1 MRKITYILMIL
12 FIIVLMSACN
22 WVDSD
27 AAFKKAIDEAK
38 PINAETIDSVF
49 MENEGGLIPEE
60 FFTNMIIDNTN
71 ISIKSDQVE
80 SNVYIWQDGNKIYL
94 NSPVSEFDIT
104 TETNYIDLSELEV
117 IYDEAMA
124 SLDTTETL
132 KPSDIYSLMISEYK
146 TELGLAHTVFEK
158 RSLDELLEI
167 LNYKSSDFVKVS
179 AGKYKV
185 KNDVLYAK
193 LLKWSLQDMTVEQ
206 FIELLSQSN
215 VQINLYAYFDGEKVT
230 AYEVVIANTVK
241 DVTEEAKAKISFIYT
256 DEKLSGVK
264 LELFVSSYE
273 VSLEMKIVEEDG
285 FVVDL
290 VFNVP
295 SIQKM
300 VIHLEV
306 SSEKLEFYITDNDIV
321 LLSVNLNYSVKQ
333 ENSVIKFTLSGV
345 IKIEDTIIVIT
356 NGTDVIIPPD
366 VLSTKDDATNI
377 LNQSSLK

>member
-215 VQINLYAYFDGEKVT
+215 VQIHLYAYFDGEKVT